1 MPLPALHHH
10 KTFLHLVAFEKM
22 RFFAAS
28 PCKLRLGVVAFSFQG
43 DWEDK
48 GVPTCSFNV
57 AGLYRVAGVL
67 LNTADLFSGFWQSCF
82 LHSKQNM
89 PFPSTN
95 ANHHIF
101 VSEQKASSF
110 LCNHSCLELP
120 QSLEQL
126 EHNYGIVVNFFT
138 RKRAFH
144 KLSLLFNFFLSRV
157 WWSITL
163 LSRCSNCISRLRNL
177 HHKNCWCC
185 SFIYLDWFWWTGFK
199 TACLWIAW

>member
-10 KTFLHLVAFEKM
+10 KTFLHLVAFETM

-43 DWEDK
+43 DCERIRVCQH
-48 GVPTCSFNV
+48 VPLMWQTSTSW
-57 AGLYRVAGVL
+57 VAGVL

-110 LCNHSCLELP
+110 LCNHSWLELP

-126 EHNYGIVVNFFT
+126 EHMALWLTFSPGNMLSTSSLCLSIFSCPE
-138 RKRAFH
+138 FH
-144 KLSLLFNFFLSRV
+144 GVSPF
-157 WWSITL
+157 
-163 LSRCSNCISRLRNL
+163 
-177 HHKNCWCC
+177 
-185 SFIYLDWFWWTGFK
+185 
-199 TACLWIAW
+199 

>member
-10 KTFLHLVAFEKM
+10 KTFLHLVAFETM

-110 LCNHSCLELP
+110 LCNHSWLELP

-126 EHNYGIVVNFFT
+126 EHMALWLTFSPGNMLFT
-138 RKRAFH
+138 SSLCLSIFSCPEFH
-144 KLSLLFNFFLSRV
+144 GVSPF
-157 WWSITL
+157 
-163 LSRCSNCISRLRNL
+163 
-177 HHKNCWCC
+177 
-185 SFIYLDWFWWTGFK
+185 
-199 TACLWIAW
+199 